1 MAPSN
6 HMTFGVNDTL
16 DIKIIDTGNKF
27 IKVHPKNQFHSS
39 VSTAISIITKRFG
52 RSVFIYPTQTTMV
65 LTLNN
70 YFYKVWDDFFTN
82 VHCGSEDVI
91 FKNNLYN
98 GWNVDRNIPHS
109 EIHRWILREFL
120 SLYLVPAWNDLMD
133 WELFDPL
140 NEPNIYLIT
149 VDELLFDFS
158 NTISNLTAE
167 FNIPYENVK
176 EIHDIHSEMLSL
188 QEHKNK
194 DEVTSTIIDAFLN
207 DIDYD
212 YSDITLSLVDEVWIQ
227 YSLRENG
234 HELLCDGLNK
244 FPKTV
249 KELRKKSFQV

>member
-1 MAPSN
+1 
-6 HMTFGVNDTL
+6 
-16 DIKIIDTGNKF
+16 
-27 IKVHPKNQFHSS
+27 
-39 VSTAISIITKRFG
+39 
-52 RSVFIYPTQTTMV
+52 
-65 LTLNN
+65 
-70 YFYKVWDDFFTN
+70 
-82 VHCGSEDVI
+82 
-91 FKNNLYN
+91 
-98 GWNVDRNIPHS
+98 
-109 EIHRWILREFL
+109 
-120 SLYLVPAWNDLMD
+120 VPAWNDLMD